1 MRGEIAARSAITV
14 FTGRIST
21 SSRPMRPL
29 HVGREQ
35 GGERRHVTLAHEP
48 VPFVEEGPRRHRC
61 LR

>member
-1 MRGEIAARSAITV
+1 V